1 MQTQPLPVIG
11 TEPHFYGYITGLGI
25 ESCPNLSDAPVPS
38 TLYATFEYGSETTV
52 WVVPDHKLF
61 AMLAEHLKSMAF
73 ERDTS
78 DAYGISK
85 LWISRRDGRWIVDL
99 P

>member
-1 MQTQPLPVIG
+1 MQTNSLPVIG
-11 TEPHFYGYITGLGI
+11 TDEHFYGYITGLGI
-25 ESCPNLSDAPVPS
+25 ESCPNLGDGPVPS

-52 WVVPDHKLF
+52 WVVPDHELF
-61 AMLAEHLKSMAF
+61 ALLAEHLKNMAF
-73 ERDTS
+73 ERHTT

-85 LWISRRDGRWIVDL
+85 LWIGKRDGRWSVDL